1 MMIKKLLISIFS
13 IFILMGQMPP
23 NIIIDENEKDIRIKP
38 NISGTEVVLYGAMPS
53 GIKDIIIEV
62 VGPARNISLEEKR
75 RIYGFWLGLG
85 RADYFQVPSY
95 YNIMSSR
102 KISEIADQ
110 NVFDKLRLGVTNLP
124 LGNAKISNSLTSQ
137 NIFNQNLKKY
147 MLDKGQFNIG
157 ENEISVKSGPGKV
170 GIFSTEFLLPSN
182 SYQGKY
188 YVRYFIFQNGEFLSY
203 AENKIDLKQAGFSR
217 IISLTATNFPLLY
230 GILAV
235 ILSGSLGW
243 LISTI
248 FRRLKIS

>member
-1 MMIKKLLISIFS
+1 MFKKLLISIFS

-157 ENEISVKSGPGKV
+157 ENKISVKSGPGKV

>member
-1 MMIKKLLISIFS
+1 MLGPYISASNKPVFNPNLANEHAIFTAIVLLPTPPLPLLTAIICLIPSIF
-13 IFILMGQMPP
+13 F
-23 NIIIDENEKDIRIKP
+23 
-38 NISGTEVVLYGAMPS
+38 
-53 GIKDIIIEV
+53 
-62 VGPARNISLEEKR
+62 
-75 RIYGFWLGLG
+75 
-85 RADYFQVPSY
+85 
-95 YNIMSSR
+95 
-102 KISEIADQ
+102 
-110 NVFDKLRLGVTNLP
+110 
-124 LGNAKISNSLTSQ
+124 
-137 NIFNQNLKKY
+137 
-147 MLDKGQFNIG
+147 
-157 ENEISVKSGPGKV
+157 KSGPGKV

-203 AENKIDLKQAGFSR
+203 AENKIDLKQAGFNR

>member
-1 MMIKKLLISIFS
+1 MLKKLLIPIFS

-38 NISGTEVVLYGAMPS
+38 NIAGTEVVLYGAMPS
-53 GIKDIIIEV
+53 GKKDIIIDLA
-62 VGPARNISLEEKR
+62 GPARNISLEEKR

-95 YNIMSSR
+95 YNIMSS
-102 KISEIADQ
+102 KKLSEIADQ
-110 NVFDKLRLGVTNLP
+110 SVFDKLRLGVINLP
-124 LGNAKISNSLTSQ
+124 LGNAKISNSKTSQ
-137 NIFNQNLKKY
+137 NIFNKNLKKY
-147 MLDKGQFNIG
+147 MLDKGQFKIG

-188 YVRYFIFQNGEFLSY
+188 FVRYFIFQNGEFISY

-217 IISLTATNFPLLY
+217 AIWLTATNFPLLY

-235 ILSGSLGW
+235 ILSGSIGW

>member
-1 MMIKKLLISIFS
+1 MFKKLLISIFS

-124 LGNAKISNSLTSQ
+124 LGNAKISNSSTSQ

>member
-1 MMIKKLLISIFS
+1 MIKKLLISIFS

-38 NISGTEVVLYGAMPS
+38 NIAGTEVVLYGAMPS
-53 GIKDIIIEV
+53 GKKDIIIEV

-75 RIYGFWLGLG
+75 SIYGFWLGLG

-102 KISEIADQ
+102 KLNEIADQ
-110 NVFDKLRLGVTNLP
+110 SVFDKLRLGVINLP
-124 LGNAKISNSLTSQ
+124 LGSAKISNTKTSQ
-137 NIFNQNLKKY
+137 NIFNKNLKKY
-147 MLDKGQFNIG
+147 MLDKGQFKIS

-188 YVRYFIFQNGEFLSY
+188 FVRYFIFQNGEFISY

-217 IISLTATNFPLLY
+217 AIWLTAKNFPLLY

>member
-1 MMIKKLLISIFS
+1 MIKKLLISIFS

-38 NISGTEVVLYGAMPS
+38 NIAGTEVVLYGAMPS
-53 GIKDIIIEV
+53 GKKDIIIEV

-102 KISEIADQ
+102 KLNEIADQ
-110 NVFDKLRLGVTNLP
+110 SVFDKLRLGVINLP
-124 LGNAKISNSLTSQ
+124 LGSAKISNTKTSQ
-137 NIFNQNLKKY
+137 NIFNKNLKKY
-147 MLDKGQFNIG
+147 MLDKGQFKIS

-188 YVRYFIFQNGEFLSY
+188 FVRYFIFQNGEFISY

-217 IISLTATNFPLLY
+217 AIWLTATNFPLLY

>member
-1 MMIKKLLISIFS
+1 MIKKLLVSIFS

-23 NIIIDENEKDIRIKP
+23 DIIIDENEKDIRIKP

-75 RIYGFWLGLG
+75 RIFGFWLGLG

-124 LGNAKISNSLTSQ
+124 LGNATISNSSTSQ
-137 NIFNQNLKKY
+137 NIFNKNLKKY

-217 IISLTATNFPLLY
+217 IISLIATNFPLLY

>member
-1 MMIKKLLISIFS
+1 MIKKLLISIFS

-23 NIIIDENEKDIRIKP
+23 NIIIDENERDIRIKP

-124 LGNAKISNSLTSQ
+124 LGNAKISNSSTSQ

>member
-1 MMIKKLLISIFS
+1 MIKKLLISIFS

>member
-1 MMIKKLLISIFS
+1 MIKKLLISIFS

-38 NISGTEVVLYGAMPS
+38 NISGTEVVLYGVMPS

-124 LGNAKISNSLTSQ
+124 LGNAKISNSSTSQ

-147 MLDKGQFNIG
+147 MLDKGQFKIG

-188 YVRYFIFQNGEFLSY
+188 FVRYFIFQNGEFISY

-217 IISLTATNFPLLY
+217 AIWLTATNFPLLY

-235 ILSGSLGW
+235 ILSGSIGW

>member
-1 MMIKKLLISIFS
+1 MLKKLLIPIFS

-38 NISGTEVVLYGAMPS
+38 NIAGTEVVLYVAMPS
-53 GIKDIIIEV
+53 GKKDIIIEV

-95 YNIMSSR
+95 YNIMSS
-102 KISEIADQ
+102 KKLSEIADQ
-110 NVFDKLRLGVTNLP
+110 SVFDKLRLGVINLP
-124 LGNAKISNSLTSQ
+124 LGNAKISNSKTSQ
-137 NIFNQNLKKY
+137 NIFNKNLKKY
-147 MLDKGQFNIG
+147 MLDKGQFKIG

-188 YVRYFIFQNGEFLSY
+188 FVRYFIFQNGEFISY

-217 IISLTATNFPLLY
+217 AIWLTATNFPLLY

-235 ILSGSLGW
+235 ILSGSIGW

>member
-1 MMIKKLLISIFS
+1 VIKKLLIPIFS

-38 NISGTEVVLYGAMPS
+38 NIAGTEVVLYGAMPS
-53 GIKDIIIEV
+53 GKKDIIIEV

-85 RADYFQVPSY
+85 KAEYFQVPSY
-95 YNIMSSR
+95 YNIMSS
-102 KISEIADQ
+102 KKLSKIADQ
-110 NVFDKLRLGVTNLP
+110 SAFDKLRLGVTNLP
-124 LGNAKISNSLTSQ
+124 LGSAKISNTKTSQ
-137 NIFNQNLKKY
+137 NIFDKNLKKY
-147 MLDKGQFNIG
+147 MLDKGQFKIS
-157 ENEISVKSGPGKV
+157 ENEVIVKSGPGKV

-188 YVRYFIFQNGEFLSY
+188 FVRYFIFQNGEFISY

-217 IISLTATNFPLLY
+217 AIWLTAINFPLLY

>member
-1 MMIKKLLISIFS
+1 MFKKLLIPIFS

-38 NISGTEVVLYGAMPS
+38 NIAGTEVVLYGAMPS
-53 GIKDIIIEV
+53 GKKDIIIEV

-102 KISEIADQ
+102 KLSEIADQ
-110 NVFDKLRLGVTNLP
+110 SVFDKLRLGVINLP
-124 LGNAKISNSLTSQ
+124 LGNAKISNTKTSQ
-137 NIFNQNLKKY
+137 NIFNKNLKKY
-147 MLDKGQFNIG
+147 MLDKGQFKIG

-188 YVRYFIFQNGEFLSY
+188 FVRYFIFQNGEFISY

-217 IISLTATNFPLLY
+217 AIWLTATNFPLLY

-235 ILSGSLGW
+235 ILSGSIGW

>member
-1 MMIKKLLISIFS
+1 MLKKLLIPIFS

-53 GIKDIIIEV
+53 GKKDIIIEV

-95 YNIMSSR
+95 YNIMSS
-102 KISEIADQ
+102 KKLSEIADQ
-110 NVFDKLRLGVTNLP
+110 SVFDKLRLGVINLP
-124 LGNAKISNSLTSQ
+124 LGNAKISNSKTSQ
-137 NIFNQNLKKY
+137 NIFNKNLKKY
-147 MLDKGQFNIG
+147 MLDKGQFKIG
-157 ENEISVKSGPGKV
+157 ENQISVKSGPGKV

-188 YVRYFIFQNGEFLSY
+188 FVRYFIFQNGEFISY

-217 IISLTATNFPLLY
+217 AIWLTATNFPLLY

>member
-1 MMIKKLLISIFS
+1 MIKKLLISIFS

-23 NIIIDENEKDIRIKP
+23 DIIIDENEKDIRIKP

-124 LGNAKISNSLTSQ
+124 LGNAKISNSSTSQ

>member
-1 MMIKKLLISIFS
+1 MIKKLLISIFS

-38 NISGTEVVLYGAMPS
+38 NISGTEVVLYGVMPS

-124 LGNAKISNSLTSQ
+124 LGNAKISNSSTSQ

-157 ENEISVKSGPGKV
+157 ENKISVKSGPGKV

>member
-1 MMIKKLLISIFS
+1 MIKKLLISIFS

-124 LGNAKISNSLTSQ
+124 LGNAEISNSLTSQ

-217 IISLTATNFPLLY
+217 LISLTATNFPLLY

>member
-1 MMIKKLLISIFS
+1 MLKKLLIPIFS

-38 NISGTEVVLYGAMPS
+38 NIVGTEVVLYGAMPS
-53 GIKDIIIEV
+53 GKKDIIIEV

-95 YNIMSSR
+95 YNIMSS
-102 KISEIADQ
+102 KKLSEIADQ
-110 NVFDKLRLGVTNLP
+110 SVFDKLRLGVINLP
-124 LGNAKISNSLTSQ
+124 LGNAKISNSNTSQ
-137 NIFNQNLKKY
+137 NIFNKNLKKY
-147 MLDKGQFNIG
+147 MLDKGQFKIG

-188 YVRYFIFQNGEFLSY
+188 FVRYFIFQNGEFISY

-217 IISLTATNFPLLY
+217 AISLTATNFPLLY